1 MGPIF
6 PDSIPEPLML
16 LTPDLVIDTLNMPA
30 QQFWG
35 RSQSAIVGK
44 GLADILGPN
53 KELSDLCQR
62 AVGSLGGVRAFDVDI
77 DRRFLGGVQCDVSA
91 SVFDDVGRI
100 LLLLMPRTGPSQ
112 AQSLNPDLRAS
123 EGLHHLVSM
132 LAHEIKNPLAG
143 IKGAAQLIEMS
154 ADSSDG
160 DLGRLIVEEADRLA
174 ALVDQF
180 DFFSNSVQTEM
191 EAVNLHEILVRVE
204 TIARNSFGK
213 HVVFERRYDPSL
225 PEAWGDKDRLVQVL
239 LNIIKNACEAL
250 NDVEPA
256 TIVLTTRYEHGNVIM
271 ANGGHSSE
279 APLTI
284 SVRDNGPGIPA
295 EMQSQIFE
303 PFRTGK
309 VNGTGL
315 GLSIVTKI
323 LADHRA
329 AIEFTSASGGTD
341 FTLRF
346 PRQARRAGAAQQN
359 DGARPIGSGDH
370 GWRSS

>member
-6 PDSIPEPLML
+6 PDSIPEPVML
-16 LTPDLVIDTLNMPA
+16 LTPELVIDTLNMPA

-44 GLADILGPN
+44 DLADVLGPN
-53 KELSDLCQR
+53 KELSALCQR
-62 AVGSLGGVRAFDVDI
+62 ALGALSGVRAFDVDV
-77 DRRFLGGVQCDVSA
+77 DRRFLGGVRCDVSA
-91 SVFDDVGRI
+91 SVFDDKGRI
-100 LLLLMPRTGPSQ
+100 LLLLMPRTSPNQ
-112 AQSLNPDLRAS
+112 AQSLNPNLRAS

-143 IKGAAQLIEMS
+143 IKGAAQLIEMT
-154 ADSSDG
+154 ADANG
-160 DLGRLIVEEADRLA
+160 ADLSHLIVEEADRLT

-191 EAVNLHEILVRVE
+191 TAVNLHEVLVRVE
-204 TIARNSFGK
+204 TIARNSFGQ

-250 NDVEPA
+250 NDIEKP

-271 ANGGHSSE
+271 ANGGRSSE

-295 EMQSQIFE
+295 EMQPQIFE

-323 LADHRA
+323 LADHQA
-329 AIEFTSASGGTD
+329 AIEFTSASGGTE

-346 PRQARRAGAAQQN
+346 PRQAPRAGAIQQN
-359 DGARPIGSGDH
+359 DGPRSNESGDH

>member
-6 PDSIPEPLML
+6 PDSIPEPVML
-16 LTPDLVIDTLNMPA
+16 LTPELVIDTLNMPA

-44 GLADILGPN
+44 GLADVLGPN
-53 KELSDLCQR
+53 KELSTLCQR
-62 AVGSLGGVRAFDVDI
+62 ALGALSGVRAFDIDV
-77 DRRFLGGVQCDVSA
+77 DRRFLGGVRCDVSA
-91 SVFDDVGRI
+91 SVFDEKGRI
-100 LLLLMPRTGPSQ
+100 LLLLMPRTSPNQ
-112 AQSLNPDLRAS
+112 AQSLNPNLRAS

-143 IKGAAQLIEMS
+143 IKGAAQLIEMT
-154 ADSSDG
+154 ADANGAELSH
-160 DLGRLIVEEADRLA
+160 LIVEEADRLT

-191 EAVNLHEILVRVE
+191 TAVNLHEVLVRVE
-204 TIARNSFGK
+204 TIARNSFGQ

-250 NDVEPA
+250 NDIEKP
-256 TIVLTTRYEHGNVIM
+256 TIVLTTRYEHGNVIL
-271 ANGGHSSE
+271 ANGDRSSE

-284 SVRDNGPGIPA
+284 VVHDNGPGIPA

-323 LADHRA
+323 LADHQA
-329 AIEFTSASGGTD
+329 AIEFTSTAGGTE

-346 PRQARRAGAAQQN
+346 PRHAQRMGAGQHN
-359 DGARPIGSGDH
+359 DGPASSESDDH